1 VKIVV
6 LLNDTVEL
14 WLFVLIQNISKDKV
28 KRIKIMVR
36 ILGNNLSNK
45 KKIYIALTCI
55 YGIGIPTSQ
64 KILKQLNID
73 PNIKV
78 SELNDTNVSALRDI
92 LETDEF
98 KLEGDLKRLVSLNI
112 KRLIDINCF
121 KGRRH
126 LKGLPVRGQRTR
138 TNNRTSRKLSLFTRK

>member
-1 VKIVV
+1 
-6 LLNDTVEL
+6 
-14 WLFVLIQNISKDKV
+14 
-28 KRIKIMVR
+28 MVR

-55 YGIGIPTSQ
+55 YGIGIPTS
-64 KILKQLNID
+64 KKLLSRLNID

-78 SELNDTNVSALRDI
+78 VDLNEGNISALRDS
-92 LETDEF
+92 LETEEF
-98 KLEGDLKRLVSLNI
+98 KLEGDLKRLINLNI

-126 LKGLPVRGQRTR
+126 IKGLPVRGQRTR
-138 TNNRTSRKLSLFTRK
+138 TNNRTCRRQSLFLGKK

>member
-1 VKIVV
+1 
-6 LLNDTVEL
+6 
-14 WLFVLIQNISKDKV
+14 
-28 KRIKIMVR
+28 MVR

-55 YGIGIPTSQ
+55 YGIGIPTSK
-64 KILKQLNID
+64 KILNRLNID
-73 PNIKV
+73 LNIKV
-78 SELNDTNVSALRDI
+78 IDLTEGHISALRDI
-92 LETDEF
+92 LETEEF
-98 KLEGDLKRLVSLNI
+98 KLEGDI

-138 TNNRTSRKLSLFTRK
+138 TNNRTSRRQSIFIRKK